1 MDFTFSK
8 EHQLLRKAFREFAEQ
23 EIAPRIDEIEHNTQ
37 GSPSTG
43 KDGPPA
49 DLMQKAGEYGIF
61 GVPFPQ
67 EYGGMGAGETG
78 YCILMDELNRVSP
91 SFATIVGAH
100 IGIGAMSIHLDGTED
115 QKQMYLVP
123 MARGEKIVAFALTEP
138 GAGSDAAATRTR
150 AVREGDSYI
159 LDGTKHYITN
169 GSICD
174 VAIVLALTDPAL
186 GPRGGMT
193 AFIVETQW
201 EGFKVSKLED
211 KMGIRGSPTCE
222 IVLDGVR
229 VPQENVIGPVGL
241 GFVTFMK
248 TLDVGRITIGAASLG
263 GAQYMLDMAVEW
275 AVTREAFGGPIAHKQ
290 SIQWMIADMAAEI
303 EALRSLVYRTAWL
316 IDTDQPFTREAAIC
330 KLFGS
335 EVCSR
340 VTDKALQIYGAL
352 GYSRHMPLERAFR
365 DARISEIFEGTN
377 EIQRIVIAANIFQE
391 QGVRIRP

>member
-1 MDFTFSK
+1 
-8 EHQLLRKAFREFAEQ
+8 LRKAFREFSEQ
-23 EIAPRIDEIEHNTQ
+23 EVAPRIDEIEH
-37 GSPSTG
+37 SKS
-43 KDGPPA
+43 GPPA
-49 DLMQKAGEYGIF
+49 DLMARAAEYGIF

-78 YCILMDELNRVSP
+78 YCILMEELNRVSP
-91 SFATIVGAH
+91 SFATVVGAH
-100 IGIGAMSIHLDGTED
+100 IGIGAMSIYLDGSEE
-115 QKQMYLVP
+115 QKQKYLLP
-123 MARGEKIVAFALTEP
+123 LARGEQIAAFALTEP

-159 LDGTKHYITN
+159 LDGTKHFITN

-174 VAIVLALTDPAL
+174 VSLVLALTDPAL

-193 AFIVETQW
+193 AFIVESQW

-229 VPQENVIGPVGL
+229 VPQENVLGGVGL

-248 TLDVGRITIGAASLG
+248 TLDVGRTSLGAASLG
-263 GAQYMLDMAVEW
+263 GAQRVFDLAVEW
-275 AVTREAFGGPIAHKQ
+275 AVTREAFGDPIAHKQ

-303 EALRSLVYRTAWL
+303 EALRSLIYRTAWM
-316 IDTDQPFTREAAIC
+316 IDAGQSYTREAAIC
-330 KLFGS
+330 KLYGS

-377 EIQRIVIAANIFQE
+377 EIQRIVIASDIFQKH
-391 QGVRIRP
+391 GVRIRA